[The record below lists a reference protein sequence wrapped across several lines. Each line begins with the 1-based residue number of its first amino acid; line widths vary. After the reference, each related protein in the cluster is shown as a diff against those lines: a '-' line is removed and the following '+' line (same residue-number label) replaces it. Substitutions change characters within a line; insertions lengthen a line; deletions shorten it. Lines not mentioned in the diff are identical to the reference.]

1 MKNSKLYKNCNVDY
15 DESFPEINDDSKES
29 EGGDDEY
36 NGDEQDSEKFTWYDY
51 APMIGYLTEYNI
63 CDDNYVE
70 EHKDKE
76 NCNKE
81 YNWIEELYSYLF
93 LG

>member
-1 MKNSKLYKNCNVDY
+1 M
-15 DESFPEINDDSKES
+15 
-29 EGGDDEY
+29 
-36 NGDEQDSEKFTWYDY
+36 
-51 APMIGYLTEYNI
+51 MGYLTEYNI